1 MTIAQLLIILIL
13 AAAWPYA
20 LETFLTLLQAA
31 VPPPPGG
38 AASQAYQLVMQAA
51 SFTSQNAT
59 QLSIASILVTAVVV
73 AWRGRE

>member
-20 LETFLTLLQAA
+20 LETFVTWLQAA

-38 AASQAYQLVMQAA
+38 ASSQAYQLIQQAA
-51 SFTSQNAT
+51 SFMAQNAV
-59 QLSIASILVTAVVV
+59 QLSIASILVTAIVV
-73 AWRGRE
+73 AWRGRD

>member
-1 MTIAQLLIILIL
+1 MTVAQLLIILIL

-31 VPPPPGG
+31 VPPPPAG
-38 AASQAYQLVMQAA
+38 ASQAYQLMQQVA

-59 QLSIASILVTAVVV
+59 QLSIASILVTAVAV
-73 AWRGRE
+73 AWRGRD

>member
-20 LETFLTLLQAA
+20 LQLFLNLLQAA
-31 VPPPPGG
+31 VPPMPNG
-38 AASQAYQLVMQAA
+38 ASSQAYQLLVQTA
-51 SFTSQNAT
+51 SFVSQNAA

-73 AWRGRE
+73 AWKGYA

>member
-20 LETFLTLLQAA
+20 LQTFLTLLQAA
-31 VPPPPGG
+31 VPSPPSGT
-38 AASQAYQLVMQAA
+38 SQAYQLVLQTA

-59 QLSIASILVTAVVV
+59 QLSIASILVTAIVV

>member
-1 MTIAQLLIILIL
+1 MTIAQLLILLIL

-38 AASQAYQLVMQAA
+38 AASQAHQLMLQVAG
-51 SFTSQNAT
+51 FLSQNAV
-59 QLSIASILVTAVVV
+59 QLSIASILATAIVV
-73 AWRGRE
+73 AWRGRD